1 MSDRLARRY
10 ARLLRF
16 YPPGPRRAEMLG
28 TLLECAPPDR
38 VRPTTRDVVNLTRF
52 GLRARLGRPTST
64 GVVVLSLLVTLVCG
78 LLGAA
83 SSARLGWALQEPLPS
98 GAEAERLSATAFP
111 GLPVLGGGD
120 APPFVPAFGADG
132 GEIYGFAEYWVRNT
146 AETRDVLA
154 YTKGVR
160 DRLAGAGWEIRDDI
174 AYEEDHEQP
183 SWFAEFSAVRD
194 GLILDYGAYYVKD
207 HPWYDSDGSAGFQLS
222 RATPPWPA
230 RFAVPGGLLAACVG
244 WLLFG
249 WASRRSEGYPGRTLA
264 AAALAWS
271 AVVVV
276 ALSLYFICL
285 WFSQP
290 GPLEGSALW
299 TSLDQLSQA
308 PTTMVL
314 GLGLLALAAA
324 VLPGGRVRV
333 FAAAALVLVAVGAM
347 TGWPGW
353 ARPGCTPSGPPADLP
368 AAEVAYSLVARVYVT
383 ADATDDQRN
392 IAQAAIWHV
401 PSVRTMA
408 WSADVTD
415 QEFRDAYCDGGPVH
429 GASKATVPGFWL
441 LELSSPGAFE
451 GLVAEVG
458 SLPGVAAVRHAAS

>member
-1 MSDRLARRY
+1 VSDRLARRY

-28 TLLECAPPDR
+28 TLLESAPPGR
-38 VRPTTRDVVNLTRF
+38 ARPTAKDVANLTRF
-52 GLRARLGRPTST
+52 GLRARLGRPAST
-64 GVVVLSLLVTLVCG
+64 AVVALSLLVALVCG

-83 SSARLGWALQEPLPS
+83 GGARLGWMLQKPLPS

-146 AETRDVLA
+146 AETREMLA

-160 DRLAGAGWEIRDDI
+160 DRLAGAGWQIRDDVS
-174 AYEEDHEQP
+174 YEEDHDQP
-183 SWFAEFSAVRD
+183 SWSAGFTATRD
-194 GLILDYGAYYVKD
+194 ELILAYSAYYVKN
-207 HPWYDSDGSAGFQLS
+207 HPWYDADGSAGFQLS
-222 RATPPWPA
+222 RTTPPWPA
-230 RFAVPGGLLAACVG
+230 RFAVPGALLAACIG

-249 WASRRSEGYPGRTLA
+249 WASRRSEGHPGRTGSA
-264 AAALAWS
+264 VALAGS
-271 AVVVV
+271 AIVVV
-276 ALSLYFICL
+276 ALSLFFICL
-285 WFSQP
+285 WYSQP
-290 GPLEGSALW
+290 EPLEGNALW
-299 TSLDQLSQA
+299 TSLDQLAQA
-308 PTTMVL
+308 PTTLAL
-314 GLGLLALAAA
+314 GLGLLALATATLPARPRA
-324 VLPGGRVRV
+324 VAG
-333 FAAAALVLVAVGAM
+333 AALVLITVGAM

-368 AAEVAYSLVARVYVT
+368 ATEVASSLLARVYV
-383 ADATDDQRN
+383 AEDVSDDQRN
-392 IAQAAIWHV
+392 IAEAAIWHV

-415 QEFRDAYCDGGPVH
+415 QDWRDAYCGGGLIM
-429 GASKATVPGFWL
+429 GASRTTLPQFWQI
-441 LELSSPGAFE
+441 ELSSPGAFE

-458 SLPGVAAVRHAAS
+458 HLPAVAAVRHAAS

>member
-28 TLLECAPPDR
+28 TLLECAPPGR
-38 VRPTTRDVVNLTRF
+38 SRPTVEEIVNLTRF
-52 GLRARLGRPTST
+52 GLRARLGRPAGTA
-64 GVVVLSLLVTLVCG
+64 VVVLSLLVMLACG

-83 SSARLGWALQEPLPS
+83 AGARLGWTLQKPLPT
-98 GAEAERLSATAFP
+98 GAEAERLTATAFP

-146 AETRDVLA
+146 TETRDVPA

-160 DRLAGAGWEIRDDI
+160 DRLAGAGWEIRDDVS
-174 AYEEDHEQP
+174 YDEDLEQP
-183 SWFAEFSAVRD
+183 SWSAGFSATRG
-194 GLILDYGAYYVKD
+194 GLTLAYSAYYVKN

-222 RATPPWPA
+222 RTTPPWPA
-230 RFAVPGGLLAACVG
+230 RFAVPGALLAACVG

-249 WASRRSEGYPGRTLA
+249 WASRRSEDHPGRTVGA
-264 AAALAWS
+264 AAFAWS
-271 AVVVV
+271 AIVVV
-276 ALSLYFICL
+276 ALSLFFVSL

-290 GPLEGSALW
+290 EPLEGRALW
-299 TSLDQLSQA
+299 TTLDQLSQA
-308 PTTMVL
+308 PTTLAL
-314 GLGLLALAAA
+314 GLGLLALATA
-324 VLPGGRVRV
+324 VLPARSRV
-333 FAAAALVLVAVGAM
+333 FAAAALVLITVGAM

-368 AAEVAYSLVARVYVT
+368 AAEVASSLVARVYVA
-383 ADATDDQRN
+383 ADASDDQRN

-401 PSVRTMA
+401 PSVRTTA

-415 QEFRDAYCDGGPVH
+415 QDFRDAYCGGGRIT
-429 GASKATVPGFWL
+429 GASRATLPQFWL
-441 LELSSPGAFE
+441 VELSSPGAFE
-451 GLVAEVG
+451 GLVAEV
-458 SLPGVAAVRHAAS
+458 SKLPGVAAVRHAAS

>member
-10 ARLLRF
+10 TRVLRF

-28 TLLECAPPDR
+28 TLLECAPPGR
-38 VRPTTRDVVNLTRF
+38 VRPTTTEIVNLARF
-52 GLRARLGRPTST
+52 GLRARLGRPAGT
-64 GVVVLSLLVTLVCG
+64 GVVVLSLLVMLVCG

-83 SSARLGWALQEPLPS
+83 GSARLGWALQKPLPS
-98 GAEAERLSATAFP
+98 GAEAERLTATAFP

-146 AETRDVLA
+146 AQTREVLA

-160 DRLAGAGWEIRDDI
+160 DRLAGAGWQIRDDVS
-174 AYEEDHEQP
+174 YDEDHDEP
-183 SWFAEFSAVRD
+183 SSSAGFSATRG
-194 GLILDYGAYYVKD
+194 GLTLVYSAYYVKNR
-207 HPWYDSDGSAGFQLS
+207 PWYDADGSAGFQLS
-222 RATPPWPA
+222 RTTPPWPA
-230 RFAVPGGLLAACVG
+230 WFAVPGALLAACVG
-244 WLLFG
+244 WLMFG
-249 WASRRSEGYPGRTLA
+249 WASRRSEGHPGRSVG

-276 ALSLYFICL
+276 ALSLLFICL
-285 WFSQP
+285 LFSQP
-290 GPLEGSALW
+290 DSLEGSALW
-299 TSLDQLSQA
+299 TTLDQLSQG
-308 PTTMVL
+308 PTTLAL
-314 GLGLLALAAA
+314 GLGLLALATAA
-324 VLPGGRVRV
+324 LPARPRA
-333 FAAAALVLVAVGAM
+333 FAAATLVLVTVGAM

-353 ARPGCTPSGPPADLP
+353 ARPGCTPTGPPADLP
-368 AAEVAYSLVARVYVT
+368 AAEVASSLLARVYV
-383 ADATDDQRN
+383 AQDASDEQRN
-392 IAQAAIWHV
+392 IAEAAIWHV

-415 QEFRDAYCDGGPVH
+415 QDFRDAYCDGGRIN
-429 GASKATVPGFWL
+429 GASRTTLPQFWL

-458 SLPGVAAVRHAAS
+458 NLPGVVAVRHAAS